1 MDEKIEFTSMRCGK
15 LEGFEYKGKLYSI
28 NGIEYCLKTK
38 TTRRAEKV
46 IIEKLKV
53 WMRR

>member
-1 MDEKIEFTSMRCGK
+1 MDEKVEFTRMRCGE

-28 NGIEYCLKTK
+28 NGVEYCLKTK
-38 TTRRAEKV
+38 TTRRANQV
-46 IIEKLKV
+46 IMENLKI